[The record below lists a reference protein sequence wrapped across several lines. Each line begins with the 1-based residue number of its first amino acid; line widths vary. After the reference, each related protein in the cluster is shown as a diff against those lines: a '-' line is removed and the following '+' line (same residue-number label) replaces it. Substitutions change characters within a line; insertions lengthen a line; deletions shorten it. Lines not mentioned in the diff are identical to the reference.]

1 MDIDIDADRSD
12 TESDV
17 FSMASAPNTISSYDA
32 DVSLRSASPS
42 SMVLSVTSSMRDK
55 IYREEFGRNLNNY
68 SDVYRLPAD
77 EEELERLDKQH
88 SIMSELMGGKYPA
101 PMLEVMADEPGE
113 TKACLDLGCGSGN
126 WIMDVARD
134 FPNCIAVGTDLI
146 PMQSLTMPPNVR
158 SEVDDI
164 NLGLEHFYGDF
175 NVVHARL
182 ISSGIRDYNLL
193 IDQIS
198 RVLRPGGLINVSE
211 FDFHVYDANHRRIE
225 RDVSDL
231 TPPWWSVWFTHLLKA
246 IVKSGGDAS
255 AANHLHEWILNH
267 PMFEDVVY
275 RDLWVPVV
283 PAPRDSSND
292 SEETRQMEKKL
303 SDDCYAFLRSGRPL
317 LLGYGFAPETI
328 SMLEENALEELRTR
342 THNQFTRLQCVYAR
356 KRRIHP

>member
-1 MDIDIDADRSD
+1 MDIDTDRSD

-17 FSMASAPNTISSYDA
+17 FSLASAPNTISSYDA
-32 DVSLRSASPS
+32 DASMRSSSPT

-55 IYREEFGRNLNNY
+55 IYKEEFGRNLNNY

-77 EEELERLDKQH
+77 DEELERLDKQH
-88 SIMSELMGGKYPA
+88 SMLSELMGGKYPT

-134 FPNCIAVGTDLI
+134 FPNCIAIGTDLV
-146 PMQSLTMPPNVR
+146 PMQSPTMPPNVR

-198 RVLRPGGLINVSE
+198 RVLRPGGLIIVTE
-211 FDFHVYDANHRRIE
+211 LDFHVYDVNHRRIE
-225 RDVSDL
+225 RDINDL
-231 TPPWWSVWFTHLLKA
+231 TPPWWSVWLCHLLKA
-246 IVKSGGDAS
+246 IIKSGGDVS
-255 AANHLHEWILNH
+255 AANNLHEWILNH

-275 RDLWVPVV
+275 RDVWVPVV
-283 PAPRDSSND
+283 PAPRTTLND
-292 SEETRQMEKKL
+292 SEEVRQMEKKL
-303 SDDCYAFLRSGRPL
+303 SDDCHAILRSGRPL

-328 SMLEENALEELRTR
+328 SMIEEKALEELRER
-342 THNQFTRLQCVYAR
+342 KLIQFTRLQCVYAR
-356 KRRIHP
+356 KRQIRP

>member
-1 MDIDIDADRSD
+1 MDTETERSD
-12 TESDV
+12 TDSDV
-17 FSMASAPNTISSYDA
+17 FSLASAPYTISSYDA
-32 DVSLRSASPS
+32 DVSMRSSSPS

-55 IYREEFGRNLNNY
+55 IYKEEFGRNLNNY

-88 SIMSELMGGKYPA
+88 SVLSELMGGKYPT

-134 FPNCIAVGTDLI
+134 FPNCIAIGTDLI
-146 PMQSLTMPPNVR
+146 PMQSPTMPPNCR

-164 NLGLEHFYGDF
+164 NLGIEHFYGDF

-198 RVLRPGGLINVSE
+198 RVLRPGGLIDVSE
-211 FDFHVYDANHRRIE
+211 FDFHVYDANHRQIQ
-225 RDVSDL
+225 RDINDL
-231 TPPWWSVWFTHLLKA
+231 TPPWWSVWFGHLWKA
-246 IVKSGGDAS
+246 IVKSGGDVD
-255 AANHLHEWILNH
+255 AANHLHEWVLNH

-275 RDLWVPVV
+275 KDVWVAAV
-283 PAPRDSSND
+283 PAPRDGSND
-292 SEETRQMEKKL
+292 SEEAGQMERKL
-303 SDDCYAFLRSGRPL
+303 TDDCSAFLRAGRPL

-328 SMLEENALEELRTR
+328 SMIEENAMKEREERKTL
-342 THNQFTRLQCVYAR
+342 QFTRLQCVYAR
-356 KRRIHP
+356 KRQI